1 MSALAKPLFYSS
13 SAENPDEVVNA
24 ELVVSLTK
32 VDLVDTQL
40 SANSRYKI
48 IFQMKAPY
56 KTIEWIYK
64 VQATR
69 NTAFTAIKGA
79 IATAST

>member
-32 VDLVDTQL
+32 NDYEDPNF
-40 SANSRYKI
+40 SANNRYEI
-48 IFQMKAPY
+48 IFQMQAPY
-56 KTIEWIYK
+56 KTIKWVYL
-64 VQATR
+64 VQADR